1 MIPPTILENIVS
13 IKVEYTVSKKNL
25 ITYKV
30 YIDSP
35 IAPPVHRPIT
45 QPTTSSQAYSGRS
58 SYPKRT
64 GV

>member
-13 IKVEYTVSKKNL
+13 MKVEYTVSKKNL
-25 ITYKV
+25 INSKV

-35 IAPPVHRPIT
+35 TAPPVQRAIT
-45 QPTTSSQAYSGRS
+45 QPTISSQDSSGRS
-58 SYPKRT
+58 SCPNKT